1 MKEMCVRYHVRRNRQ
16 QGCDASA
23 RDCKRK
29 GIRNITVTAAGR
41 IVFRVTIFVVAFSL
55 SLFSSILTSFQNKS
69 DAKTS
74 PFLAVFDGSCLVY
87 LTFLR
92 AS

>member
-1 MKEMCVRYHVRRNRQ
+1 MCVRYHVRRNRQ
-16 QGCDASA
+16 QGCDASV

-29 GIRNITVTAAGR
+29 GIQNVTVTAAGR
-41 IVFRVTIFVVAFSL
+41 IVSHYVRIFVVAFSL
-55 SLFSSILTSFQNKS
+55 NLFSSILTSFQNKS

-74 PFLAVFDGSCLVY
+74 PFLTVFDGSCLVY